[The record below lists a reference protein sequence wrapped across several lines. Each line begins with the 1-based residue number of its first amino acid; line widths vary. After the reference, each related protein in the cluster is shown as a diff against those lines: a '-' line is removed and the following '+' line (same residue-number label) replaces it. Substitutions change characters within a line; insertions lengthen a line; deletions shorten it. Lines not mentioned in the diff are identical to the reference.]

1 MDTEEIT
8 ILDRMEYLFVCL
20 KASKTTLGRRE
31 EYLKMVSLY
40 KESAEVRDWWNYHP
54 SNRFYVDRFV
64 KLEQAISATPPY
76 KKPKSFDDGI
86 DYHAPACDGLYFIG
100 ETHFNPITK
109 EEYYWV
115 KIGKARN
122 IEARL
127 KEYNTTNP
135 MLWRI
140 AFNLHDYDKEKSYH
154 KKLEKVCLNK
164 CNHNEE
170 WFLVD
175 KDTYLAMCEKGFDFF
190 NK

>member
-1 MDTEEIT
+1 MATAEIT
-8 ILDRMEYLFVCL
+8 ALDQMEYLFICL
-20 KASKTTLGRRE
+20 KENKTSAGRRE
-31 EYLKMVSLY
+31 EYLKMVGLY
-40 KESAEVRDWWNYHP
+40 KESAEVRDWWRYCP
-54 SNRFYVDRFV
+54 STHFYVDRFT
-64 KLEQAISATPPY
+64 KLEQAISVTPPN
-76 KKPKSFDDGI
+76 KKVKAFDDGI
-86 DYHAPACDGLYFIG
+86 EYHAPSCDGLYFIG

-140 AFNLHDYDKEKSYH
+140 DFNLHDYDREKYYH
-154 KKLEKVCLNK
+154 KRLEKICLNK
-164 CNHNEE
+164 CNHNAE

-175 KDTYLAMCEKGFDFF
+175 KDTYLKMCEEGFAFF
-190 NK
+190 G